1 MDQRRP
7 DFGVGR
13 LRRCRQSSRTVQRT
27 DRGSIRTRRQDRDS
41 NLSRRLSPFRLAKPA
56 AARIAVSHEY
66 RPRSD
71 RGDRSCRA
79 TGRVFTRPRV
89 SRTLFAELVTAAL
102 VAPSGGLDFG
112 HELFGGTL
120 PTIALDA
127 DERLLV
133 AFAGFRRASI
143 SDEGHQI
150 TEIASIANGTL
161 DA

>member
-27 DRGSIRTRRQDRDS
+27 ARGSIRTRRQDRDS

-66 RPRSD
+66 RPRPD
-71 RGDRSCRA
+71 RGDRSCCA
-79 TGRVFTRPRV
+79 TGRLFTRPRV
-89 SRTLFAELVTAAL
+89 SGAPFAELVTAAL
-102 VAPSGGLDFG
+102 VAPSDGLDFD
-112 HELFGGTL
+112 HELLSRTL
-120 PTIALDA
+120 AAVAADA

-133 AFAGFRRASI
+133 AFGGFV
-143 SDEGHQI
+143 
-150 TEIASIANGTL
+150 
-161 DA
+161 